1 MSQGVPPPLPSRP
14 KAAAGAAGG
23 TGAASGNTGAGAP
36 GAAPGGTG
44 ADHTGAGVPGAAPGG
59 TGTGHTGA
67 GVPGAAPGGTGTGV
81 RTGAG
86 VRTGVTGAGVP
97 VPGAGASGAQGAA
110 SPDGLPKRFGKYTL
124 LRSLAKGGMAE
135 LFLALQ
141 KSVAG
146 FEKLIVIKRILPSMN
161 QDQAFIE
168 MLLQE
173 ARTSATLSHPNIV
186 QIFDVGQAEGLY
198 FIAMEHVHGED
209 IRSVVRQMKT
219 KSVPEFPL
227 EHALAITLG
236 MCAGLTYA
244 HEKSDLDGTQLNIV
258 HRDISPQN
266 VVITFSG
273 DVKIVDFGIAKS
285 DSKLAGDTKSGK
297 LKGKVPYM
305 SPEQARGENIDARS
319 DIFATGVM
327 LFELTT
333 GKRLFK
339 GSSEFETLKL
349 ICEREY
355 PRPTQIRPGY
365 PPGLEHIVMKALTK
379 DRTQRYQSAR
389 DMQSDLEEFVRN
401 ERIPVS
407 NIALSQ
413 FMQSLFEDKLTSQKE
428 LLLQGKQLADII
440 EQQNP
445 RDSTTD
451 FSQPMV
457 SSLAASHTVTD
468 LPANKGKGG
477 LVVGLLLAVILIA
490 GGGGSVWFLKHK
502 QQQQGGPVTAPLPP
516 PAVKGTIEVVS
527 NPPGASIWINGDL
540 RPEVTPA
547 TLTQLPTGGGAIDV
561 KLTHDGFE
569 SEKQSVTLTE
579 AKPKGTI
586 KVDLKKGSVVVTVT
600 VLPAGLTPTLSL
612 DGKKYGTLEADGIP
626 SGDQH
631 KLIVSAPGYQD
642 YTTTFIGAPQEKKH
656 FDVTL
661 QKEVK
666 VTGTAH
672 TATAAG
678 PTGSGKLNVGAS
690 GGWCN
695 VSVDGVPRGA
705 TPVAGIEL
713 SAGPHRV
720 TCTPGDGKPP
730 QTATVVV
737 PANDT
742 ARQKFSL

>member
-1 MSQGVPPPLPSRP
+1 M
-14 KAAAGAAGG
+14 GG
-23 TGAASGNTGAGAP
+23 
-36 GAAPGGTG
+36 
-44 ADHTGAGVPGAAPGG
+44 
-59 TGTGHTGA
+59 
-67 GVPGAAPGGTGTGV
+67 
-81 RTGAG
+81 
-86 VRTGVTGAGVP
+86 
-97 VPGAGASGAQGAA
+97 

-161 QDQAFIE
+161 QDAAFIE
-168 MLLQE
+168 MLLHE
-173 ARTSATLSHPNIV
+173 ARIAATLSHPNIV

-219 KSVPEFPL
+219 MNVPEFPL
-227 EHALAITLG
+227 EHALAIALG

-244 HEKSDLDGTQLNIV
+244 HEKPDLDGTPLGIV

-266 VVITFSG
+266 VVLTFSG

-285 DSKLAGDTKSGK
+285 DNKMVGDTKSGK

-305 SPEQARGENIDARS
+305 SPEQARGEAIDARS

-339 GSSEFETLKL
+339 GASEFETLKL

-355 PRPTQIRPGY
+355 PRPSQIRPAY
-365 PPGLEHIVMKALTK
+365 PPGLERIVMKALTK
-379 DRTQRYQSAR
+379 DRNERYQTAR
-389 DMQSDLEEFVRN
+389 EMQSDLESFVRE

-413 FMQSLFEDKLTSQKE
+413 FMGGLFQDKIATQKE
-428 LLLQGKQLADII
+428 ALLQGKQLADII
-440 EQQNP
+440 DRDSP
-445 RDSTTD
+445 RDSALE
-451 FSQPMV
+451 FSQPNL
-457 SSLAASHTVTD
+457 STPAASNTVTD
-468 LPANKGKGG
+468 IPANRSKAG
-477 LVVGLLLAVILIA
+477 LFIGLAAVLILV
-490 GGGGSVWFLKHK
+490 GGGIGGTVWFLKHK
-502 QQQQGGPVTAPLPP
+502 QPVQAGNVNPLPP
-516 PAVKGTIEVVS
+516 VPAVAKGSVEITS

-540 RPEVTPA
+540 KTETTPVT
-547 TLTQLPTGGGAIDV
+547 LSQLPTGGAPIEV
-561 KLTHDGFE
+561 KLTMDGFE
-569 SEKQSVTLTE
+569 ASKQTVTLTDG
-579 AKPKGTI
+579 APKAAI
-586 KVDLKKGSVVVTVT
+586 KADLKKGSVVLTIT
-600 VLPAGLTPTLSL
+600 VLPANVKASVAL
-612 DGKKYGTLEADGIP
+612 DGKKYDGLTIDSIS

-631 KLIVSAPGYQD
+631 KVTVSATGYQD
-642 YTTTFIGAPQEKKH
+642 FSTSFIGTPQETKH
-656 FDVTL
+656 LDVTL
-661 QKEVK
+661 NKEIK
-666 VTGTAH
+666 VSNGTGPKIAV
-672 TATAAG
+672 G
-678 PTGSGKLNVGAS
+678 PSGSGKLNVGAS

-713 SAGPHRV
+713 SAGPHKV

-730 QTATVVV
+730 VSTTVNI
-737 PANDT
+737 PPNDT
-742 ARQKFSL
+742 ARYKFTL